1 MLVDTDVLIWCLRGE
16 PKAKKA
22 LESIN
27 SYSISAVAY
36 LEMLQGIKNNNE
48 LKVLKHFLHQNS
60 VRNISIDPDITARA
74 IHWMEEYSL
83 SHSLKMADAL
93 VAATADRYGLT
104 LFTGNYTDCKFLPG
118 LKIRQF
124 EL

>member
-1 MLVDTDVLIWCLRGE
+1 MLVDTDILIWCLRGE

-22 LESIN
+22 LESLGM
-27 SYSISAVAY
+27 YSLSSVAY

-48 LKVLKHFLHQNS
+48 LKVLKHFLHQKN
-60 VRNISIDPDITARA
+60 VQHVYIDPEITARA
-74 IHWMEEYSL
+74 IHWMEEYAL

-104 LFTGNYTDCKFLPG
+104 LFTGNFNDYKFLPG
-118 LKIRQF
+118 LKIQRF
-124 EL
+124 KL